1 MKLPP
6 SWKLPASIT
15 NRFGPNTAG
24 KQRAMTADDHLL
36 LVLHRVPQPGAR
48 DRQPVFFWR
57 KPNGSWEHSSG
68 GIGIDTLI
76 KHLQEY
82 NTAVDQ
88 FEQDYAKATDVED
101 YFRLLEVIFPVRL
114 AAQNLH
120 ATLQAAREAVP
131 HDRDLISLRD
141 WAYDIERTLNLIYE
155 NTKNA
160 MDFSIAKQAEEQ
172 NKIGMKSVEASHRL
186 NILAAIFYPLTA
198 ISCVFGMNLAN
209 GLETSHYSLFW
220 FVLIF
225 TLLLGVFV
233 RRWVTRGK
241 WL

>member
-1 MKLPP
+1 MKLPA

-15 NRFGPNTAG
+15 NRFGLNTAG

-36 LVLHRVPQPGAR
+36 LVLHRVPQPGDR

-68 GIGIDTLI
+68 GVGVDTLT

-82 NTAVDQ
+82 STAVEK
-88 FEQDYAKATDVED
+88 FEQDYAKATDAED
-101 YFRLLEVIFPVRL
+101 YFRLLEAIFPLRL

-120 ATLQAAREAVP
+120 ATLQAAREAIP

-141 WAYDIERTLNLIYE
+141 WAYDIERTLDLIYE

-160 MDFSIAKQAEEQ
+160 MDYNIAKRAEEQ
-172 NKIGMKSVEASHRL
+172 TKLGMKSVEASHRL
-186 NILAAIFYPLTA
+186 NIMAAIFYPLTA

-209 GLETSHYSLFW
+209 GLEEQHYSLFW
-220 FVLIF
+220 LVLLI
-225 TLLLGVFV
+225 TLILGIFV